1 MKRPLLSSLFV
12 LCVSATAL
20 TAQAQ
25 SDQTAEKAMAEK
37 TAKATRAREEAAEK
51 FRAGFAKLRFIEGT
65 WKQASGTATSAGA
78 QPLFKI
84 APYLGGKYLE
94 THGDLG
100 GASFQMI
107 FSYYQPGDHYLMSIV
122 DDQSGVLDVYKGEFD
137 ASGALV
143 FTNPN
148 FFRILLIPTP
158 GGNFTWVGASSRD
171 QGATFKVN
179 ATYVLEKTS

>member
-1 MKRPLLSSLFV
+1 MKHPLLSSLIA
-12 LCVSATAL
+12 LCVSAIAL
-20 TAQAQ
+20 PALAQ
-25 SDQTAEKAMAEK
+25 SEKTAEKA
-37 TAKATRAREEAAEK
+37 AKAARAREEAAEK
-51 FRAGFAKLRFIEGT
+51 FRAGFARLRFIEGT
-65 WKQASGTATSAGA
+65 WKQANGTATSAGTE
-78 QPLFKI
+78 PLFRI
-84 APYLGGKYLE
+84 TPYLGGKYLE
-94 THGDLG
+94 THGNF
-100 GASFQMI
+100 GAADFQMI

-148 FFRILLIPTP
+148 FFRISLIPTS

>member
-1 MKRPLLSSLFV
+1 MKRPFLSSLFA
-12 LCVSATAL
+12 LCVSAIAL
-20 TAQAQ
+20 TAEAQ
-25 SDQTAEKAMAEK
+25 IDQTAEKA
-37 TAKATRAREEAAEK
+37 AKAARAREEAAEK
-51 FRAGFAKLRFIEGT
+51 FRAGFTRLRFIEGT
-65 WKQASGTATSAGA
+65 WKQANRTAASASA
-78 QPLFKI
+78 EPLFKI
-84 APYLGGKYLE
+84 TPYLGGKYLE
-94 THGDLG
+94 THGNFGSGD
-100 GASFQMI
+100 FQMI

-148 FFRILLIPTP
+148 FFRISLIPTP

-179 ATYVLEKTS
+179 ATYVLEKAS